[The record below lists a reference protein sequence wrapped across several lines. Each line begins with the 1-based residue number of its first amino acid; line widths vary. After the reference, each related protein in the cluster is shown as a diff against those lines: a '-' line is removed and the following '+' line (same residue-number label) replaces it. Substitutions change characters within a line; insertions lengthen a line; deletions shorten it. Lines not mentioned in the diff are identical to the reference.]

1 LLDPKDKRRSIVTNL
16 DMPQKQQSEMLG
28 YPLIDKENEPP
39 HFESITRHM
48 TTKVN

>member
-1 LLDPKDKRRSIVTNL
+1 LNPKDKRRSIVTNL
-16 DMPQKQQSEMLG
+16 NMTPKQQSEMLG
-28 YPLIDKENEPP
+28 YPLANKENEPP